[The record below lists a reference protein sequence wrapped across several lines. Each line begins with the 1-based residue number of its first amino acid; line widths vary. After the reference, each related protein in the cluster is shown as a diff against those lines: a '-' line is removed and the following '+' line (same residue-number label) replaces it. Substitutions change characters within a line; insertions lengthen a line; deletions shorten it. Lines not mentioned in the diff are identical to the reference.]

1 MLTSTQ
7 PLLKLIF
14 SNKNVT
20 LTAIADSVSGTSTP
34 MKGNAL
40 TSPTIC
46 TQFRSQLALLMA
58 KIDSTKPHYIRC
70 IKPNDLNRPDSLD
83 RLRTTEQLR
92 YGGVLEAVRVARAG
106 FPVRLSHAE
115 FYGRYRPLANP
126 FMSISKKL
134 PRYLS
139 PTEDHAKA
147 CATLLEL
154 MWDQTTPKLTGS
166 EKNYAHNLRLAAE
179 TQFWRGSPSRVE
191 TNSIQLGRTKVFFR
205 KPAHDLFEGRRSRQS
220 VVAVRRIQALARR
233 FVARVRYLKALRSV
247 FRLQIAIRFFLF
259 HRRFVKKRRFIMS
272 RRIQTGYRR
281 HLHSR
286 RFRSLLSALLSVQ
299 TRYRGRTARKLFVIK
314 IADWKAIILQK
325 FFRSALARLKFK
337 GFRRAVIALQCRLRV
352 RKARRELKAL
362 RIQAKDVVAMKA
374 KLELLKAQ
382 AEAREKAEAEAKL
395 KAEEEARLA
404 AIVRRKEEERLKEEA
419 RLAQIEREKEENRL
433 KEEARLAQIAREAE
447 EAKVRQEAL
456 AREMEAARIR
466 EEALAKEREEAHL
479 KVLASE
485 REKAEAKAH
494 VEALEKTNAE
504 QRLNLKS
511 MGAAINALEAKVVEK
526 DALIYELQQ
535 AAATASAAANA
546 AAANLALKV
555 DALMKER
562 DEIEKSNIELLA
574 KSTLQISDIEGFQR
588 TINANECLIKS
599 RDTRIEELEAIV
611 NDQLLKIKE
620 NLAAI
625 MTLREENEGS
635 LANIKLLEEMR
646 AGDLVVKNDLLNE
659 KSKLELNFAANE
671 LKISELEAAALSA
684 LKSRESLQSINS
696 DLRLEVQS
704 GAKSLADAEQRVQS
718 LESMVRE
725 KENKIATMASA
736 SAAASLVAL
745 DDAAAL
751 KHQIAALQAQ
761 RDLVDS
767 ACNALA
773 DKERSTSEKIV
784 SLAAALEEKELKIK
798 SVNANLLEKTG
809 ALKGKIDILYQEKA
823 DSEAER
829 ASLTRRNVELAQKI
843 SELKVV
849 ETNQQRFLHEQEAT
863 ISRLEAESHV
873 QSDTIIEQLA
883 LIKDFQSS
891 SKELKERLVQIQLT
905 NDRIAS
911 EEKEKVIAMEL
922 SIRTLTSNL
931 QETEE
936 KVIELEGQLRLRS
949 ADSAKLEA
957 ASTATSAA
965 VAALTAENAQFLTDH
980 ASLKG
985 ELSNLKLLLQE
996 KEEQVAI
1003 HSSRSLEV
1011 QNNLEALT
1019 QEKLSLQ
1026 AQVHEQ
1032 EAIVAAMESANS
1044 ALNEEVTQMKTWAS
1058 MLEKELSAS
1067 LATIEDYEN
1076 GKEVLKRD
1084 KDDLE
1089 SRARNQRAMIDAL
1102 EGRSK
1107 EQDEKLSATVSLINK
1122 KRFDANLEAFK
1133 AKMQEV
1139 YSFSISRSTLC
1150 LSVLTVL
1157 FMNFIGGTSKSPLF
1171 GIPHDELL
1179 TNN

>member
-1 MLTSTQ
+1 
-7 PLLKLIF
+7 
-14 SNKNVT
+14 
-20 LTAIADSVSGTSTP
+20 
-34 MKGNAL
+34 
-40 TSPTIC
+40 
-46 TQFRSQLALLMA
+46 
-58 KIDSTKPHYIRC
+58 
-70 IKPNDLNRPDSLD
+70 
-83 RLRTTEQLR
+83 
-92 YGGVLEAVRVARAG
+92 
-106 FPVRLSHAE
+106 
-115 FYGRYRPLANP
+115 
-126 FMSISKKL
+126 
-134 PRYLS
+134 
-139 PTEDHAKA
+139 
-147 CATLLEL
+147 
-154 MWDQTTPKLTGS
+154 
-166 EKNYAHNLRLAAE
+166 
-179 TQFWRGSPSRVE
+179 
-191 TNSIQLGRTKVFFR
+191 
-205 KPAHDLFEGRRSRQS
+205 
-220 VVAVRRIQALARR
+220 
-233 FVARVRYLKALRSV
+233 
-247 FRLQIAIRFFLF
+247 
-259 HRRFVKKRRFIMS
+259 MS

-404 AIVRRKEEERLKEEA
+404 AIVHRKEEERLKEEA

-546 AAANLALKV
+546 AAATLALKL
-555 DALMKER
+555 DALMKEK
-562 DEIEKSNIELLA
+562 DEIEKSNIELQA
-574 KSTLQISDIEGFQR
+574 KSEGFQR
-588 TINANECLIKS
+588 TINENECLIKS

-911 EEKEKVIAMEL
+911 EEKEKVIDMEL

-949 ADSAKLEA
+949 AEAAKLEA
-957 ASTATSAA
+957 VSTATSAA

-1058 MLEKELSAS
+1058 MLEKELNAS

-1157 FMNFIGGTSKSPLF
+1157 LMNFIGGTSKSPLF